1 MEMTTEQRRLLQA
14 HADKIVQRVAEL
26 DYNSPEDRPN
36 EMTCTVGELQHI
48 VDTQLEWFAEAL
60 ENLG

>member
-1 MEMTTEQRRLLQA
+1 
-14 HADKIVQRVAEL
+14 L